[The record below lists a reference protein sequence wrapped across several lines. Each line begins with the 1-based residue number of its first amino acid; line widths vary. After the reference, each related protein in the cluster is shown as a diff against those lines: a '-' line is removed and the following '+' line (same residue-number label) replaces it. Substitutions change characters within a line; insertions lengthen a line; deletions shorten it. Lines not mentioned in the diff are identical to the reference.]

1 MHVSNSSQGCDASIL
16 LDSDDSRGI
25 ASEMEASKNFGI
37 RGREAIARIKSI
49 VEALCPGQVSCA
61 DILAL
66 AAREA
71 VAYSGGPRIT
81 IPLGRKDS
89 TTGSRLRADEELPS
103 PNVGLDGA
111 MRMFRADGMNAE
123 ETVAIMG

>member
-1 MHVSNSSQGCDASIL
+1 MLVFNCLQGCDASIL
-16 LDSDDSRGI
+16 LDSDSNQGI
-25 ASEMEASKNFGI
+25 TSETLSNKNFGI
-37 RGREAIARIKSI
+37 KHRESIEKIKLI

-71 VAYSGGPRIT
+71 VAYAGGPHIL

-89 TTGSRLRADEELPS
+89 TTSSNLRADASLPS
-103 PNVGLDGA
+103 ASVGVDGA
-111 MRMFRADGMNAE
+111 LGVFMAMGMNVE
-123 ETVAIMG
+123 ETVAILG